1 MGNASMPIVSIIVVT
16 CGFGGYLRSC
26 LGSIIGQTY
35 KNFEII
41 VIDNSLKQ
49 GFAQEFNRLYP
60 MIKLYSS
67 PVNLFYCQGLNQ
79 GIKVSNGEFALCLN
93 DDVVLDVRFLE
104 EALRGFAFA
113 EDIGMVSAKVLRRDR
128 KIIDSAG
135 LYLSIWRTAEERG
148 YAEKDAGQY
157 QKGGYVFGVNGA
169 VAFYRRR
176 MLENIKLG
184 ADYFDSDF
192 RAFYEDLDIAWRAQG
207 LGWKAYYIPT
217 AIAYHARGG
226 SVREGRGLD
235 KRNARRYLS
244 NELHFDLIKN
254 RYLTIIKN
262 ETFLG
267 FLLHLPFIF
276 IYDIFV
282 LGYII
287 FFKFSLIKLF
297 FFHPI
302 PINSAFKKRLMIKEK
317 ISSLKQTVAFLS

>member
-26 LGSIIGQTY
+26 LDSIIEQTY

-49 GFAQEFNRLYP
+49 GFAQELNRLYP

-79 GIKVSNGEFALCLN
+79 GIGFSKGEFALCLN

-104 EALRGFAFA
+104 EALRGFAIA
-113 EDIGMVSAKVLRRDR
+113 EDIGMVSGKILRRDR
-128 KIIDSAG
+128 KIIDSSG
-135 LYLSIWRTAEERG
+135 LCLSIWRTAKERG
-148 YAEKDAGQY
+148 YAEKDTGQY
-157 QKGGYVFGVNGA
+157 QKGGYIFGVNGA
-169 VAFYRRR
+169 VAFYRHR

-217 AIAYHARGG
+217 AIAYHTRGG

-235 KRNARRYLS
+235 KRYARRYLS

-262 ETFLG
+262 ETFLS
-267 FLLHLPFIF
+267 FLLHLFFIL

-297 FFHPI
+297 FFYPI

-317 ISSLKQTVAFLS
+317 IRSLKQTVASMS